1 MNSTLATFT
10 DRAPRRAVLF
20 RGWISALTFALC
32 AHTASSQVL
41 NTTSQDLSFSSA
53 GWVTT
58 WTASPMAPGTALGSP
73 TVFENQTVRQ
83 VAHISVGGKRV
94 RIRLSNAFGLAPLHV
109 SDVRIALHTDA
120 DGIIVGSSRVL
131 TFSGQRS
138 FNIPQGAVVV
148 SDAIDWTV
156 PALSDLAVSVYVDG
170 NTGPATYHEDT
181 DQTAYISTPGN
192 FTSAPSLSGAT
203 PTRSKFWL
211 SAIEILPTDTVPV
224 VVTLGDSIT
233 EGFQST
239 VDANHRW
246 PDLLSARVNTPYGRP
261 RLGVANQGIGCS
273 RLLYDFCGPNGE
285 SRTDRDVI
293 AVTGATHV
301 ILALGINDLGFP
313 TFTGITDQI
322 VSADD
327 IIAGLTQV
335 VQRAHAKGLKV
346 IGATLTPVERSVS
359 SFPNYF
365 TPENEVKRQ
374 AINRWIR
381 TTRTLD
387 GVVDFDAVLR
397 DPAHPTFLRQE
408 YSSVD
413 GLHPNDAG
421 YQAMANAIDLSL
433 LR

>member
-1 MNSTLATFT
+1 MNSIVATFT
-10 DRAPRRAVLF
+10 QGASKRTVLYRR
-20 RGWISALTFALC
+20 WIGALTFALC
-32 AHTASSQVL
+32 AHAASAQVL
-41 NTTSQDLSFSSA
+41 STTSQDQSSSSTS
-53 GWVTT
+53 WVTT
-58 WTASPMAPGTALGSP
+58 WAASPMAPGTALGAP

-83 VAHISVGGKRV
+83 VAHISAGGKRV

-109 SDVRIALHTDA
+109 SDVQIALHTDA
-120 DGIIVGSSRVL
+120 DGIVAGSSRVL
-131 TFSGQRS
+131 TFSGRRV
-138 FNIPQGAVVV
+138 FNIPTGAVVV
-148 SDAIDWTV
+148 SDALDWTLPPLTDV
-156 PALSDLAVSVYVDG
+156 AVSVYVDA

-192 FTSAPSLSGAT
+192 FASAASLSGAT

-211 SAIEILPTDTVPV
+211 SAIEVLPTEAVPV

-246 PDLLSARVNTPYGRP
+246 PDLLSARVNSPYGRS

-273 RLLYDFCGPNGE
+273 RLLYDICGPNGE

-293 AVTGATHV
+293 AVTGATHL

-313 TFTGITDQI
+313 TFTGILDQV

-346 IGATLTPVERSVS
+346 IGATLTPMERSVS
-359 SFPNYF
+359 AFPNYF
-365 TPENEVKRQ
+365 TPENEGKRQ

-387 GVVDFDAVLR
+387 GVADFDAVLR
-397 DPAHPTFLRQE
+397 DPAHPSFLRQE

-421 YQAMANAIDLSL
+421 YQAMAKEI
-433 LR
+433 